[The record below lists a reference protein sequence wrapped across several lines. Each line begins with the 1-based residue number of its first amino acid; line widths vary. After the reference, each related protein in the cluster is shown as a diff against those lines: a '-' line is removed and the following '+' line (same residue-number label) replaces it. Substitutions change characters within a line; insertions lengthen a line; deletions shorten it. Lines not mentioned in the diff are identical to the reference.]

1 MWPIYFV
8 QLALLQ
14 VLPPSRHRK
23 KLTRKNI
30 EDLRNYM
37 KQRRGEEDKQAVR
50 VVRIRVQI
58 EPDADPA
65 MVLILD
71 GSSGNV
77 ARTCGLNQTNFS
89 LNIKSDNNPKK
100 HFQILPKFPCSS
112 VKCKGK
118 LGLSDKKKSI
128 LWLLSI

>member
-1 MWPIYFV
+1 MLI
-8 QLALLQ
+8 Q

-58 EPDADPA
+58 EPDTDPA
-65 MVLILD
+65 MVLKLD
-71 GSSGNV
+71 GSSGYV

-89 LNIKSDNNPKK
+89 LNIKSDNNPKN
-100 HFQILPKFPCSS
+100 HCPILPKFPCS
-112 VKCKGK
+112 K
-118 LGLSDKKKSI
+118 
-128 LWLLSI
+128 